1 MLKRTR
7 IESGKTCENKRLGKK
22 TRDKRGEDYTNGDEC
37 WNNNERIFFQIKTVV
52 IGQLVYIYL
61 YASRTVMTRTIHV
74 LTKNKRGKEFFF
86 ANKCRAN
93 RI

>member
-1 MLKRTR
+1 MLGEK
-7 IESGKTCENKRLGKK
+7 S
-22 TRDKRGEDYTNGDEC
+22 RDKRGEHYTNGDEC

-74 LTKNKRGKEFFF
+74 LAKKQTRKRIFFLLTNAELTGF
-86 ANKCRAN
+86 ENCNLNSGSAL
-93 RI
+93 